1 TWCWGVRPNQYFPSL
16 SVPEILSKGQE
27 SLLLLLLYVN
37 KCTKARREE
46 GILSQNIKLEKEW
59 GMATLTLNR
68 PERLNLINQGM
79 INELG
84 EVVEELEKDKD
95 IRVII
100 ITGAGDR
107 AFTAGIDVNEMKD
120 LEVTSAKEFISQLH
134 YAIKGVRD
142 LDKVT
147 IAAIN
152 GFCFG
157 GGCELAMACDL
168 RIASENAQIGLPEI
182 KVGIP
187 SVIEAAL
194 MPLLIGMG
202 RARELILLGEP
213 IKANEAKRIGL
224 INKVVP
230 LDKLKGTVKEITDKI
245 LSYSPTAMKMQ
256 KRILNQWL
264 PSEIQTAI
272 DYSID
277 AFSQCF
283 ATDEPKEAMTA
294 FLEKL

>member
-1 TWCWGVRPNQYFPSL
+1 LF
-16 SVPEILSKGQE
+16 E
-27 SLLLLLLYVN
+27 
-37 KCTKARREE
+37 
-46 GILSQNIKLEKEW
+46 NIKLEKE
-59 GMATLTLNR
+59 GGIATITLNR
-68 PERLNLINQGM
+68 PERLNLISRGM
-79 INELG
+79 INDIG
-84 EVVEELEKDKD
+84 KAVEALNEDED
-95 IRVII
+95 IRVVV

-120 LEVTSAKEFISQLH
+120 LKVSSAKEFIRKLH
-134 YAIKGVRD
+134 HTIKGVHD
-142 LDKVT
+142 LDKVV

-168 RIASENAQIGLPEI
+168 RVASENAEIGLPEI

-202 RARELILLGEP
+202 RARELIFLGDS
-213 IKANEAKRIGL
+213 IKAIEAERIGL
-224 INKVVP
+224 VNKVVP
-230 LDKLKGTVKEITDKI
+230 LDKLKDAVQEITNKI
-245 LSYSPTAMKMQ
+245 LSYSPTAVKMQ
-256 KRILNQWL
+256 KRIINKWL
-264 PSEIQTAI
+264 PSDLEAAI

-283 ATDEPKEAMTA
+283 ATNEPKEAMTA
-294 FLEKL
+294 FLEKRQSKFSKRANGL